1 MGVVLVKN
9 NKGGVGKSW
18 IALQLAAYKAFQ
30 NEKVLLLTSDSQNNV
45 LNYSGIKIED
55 TNKKGLEDMLEGK
68 NYELTKLRPNLFF
81 LHLQDYKVKGNLD
94 EKFKKQI
101 NNLKKEFDHIIIDG
115 SPVMNLDNVFVDVAE
130 HIIVPTFLDS
140 VTTNSILNLL
150 KKTDISKIRAVIPN
164 RVGRTKI
171 EKDFYTFLK
180 NKLTRSGVFLS
191 IPINQSSIILKLIE
205 NGTLLW
211 ERRSQ
216 KLDDIKNVFIKV
228 WGEIEDEYR

>member
-55 TNKKGLEDMLEGK
+55 TNKKGLEDLLEGK

-101 NNLKKEFDHIIIDG
+101 SILKKEFKHIIIDG

-164 RVGRTKI
+164 RVGRTAI
-171 EKDFYTFLK
+171 EKNFYTFLK
-180 NKLTRSGVFLS
+180 DKLTRSGVFLS

-228 WGEIEDEYR
+228 WGEIEDE

>member
-1 MGVVLVKN
+1 
-9 NKGGVGKSW
+9 
-18 IALQLAAYKAFQ
+18 
-30 NEKVLLLTSDSQNNV
+30 
-45 LNYSGIKIED
+45 
-55 TNKKGLEDMLEGK
+55 MLEGK
-68 NYELTKLRPNLFF
+68 KYELTKLRPNLFF

-101 NNLKKEFDHIIIDG
+101 NNLKKEFKHIIIDG

-164 RVGRTKI
+164 RVGRTAI
-171 EKDFYTFLK
+171 EKNFYTFLK
-180 NKLTRSGVFLS
+180 EKLNRSGVFLS

-228 WGEIEDEYR
+228 WGEIEDE

>member
-45 LNYSGIKIED
+45 LNYSGIKIKD

-164 RVGRTKI
+164 RVGRTAI
-171 EKDFYTFLK
+171 EKNFYTFLK
-180 NKLTRSGVFLS
+180 DKLTRSGVFLS

-228 WGEIEDEYR
+228 WGEIEDE

>member
-68 NYELTKLRPNLFF
+68 KYELTKLRPNLFF

-101 NNLKKEFDHIIIDG
+101 NNLKKEFKHIIIDG

-140 VTTNSILNLL
+140 VTTNSILTLL

-180 NKLTRSGVFLS
+180 EKLNRSGVFLS
-191 IPINQSSIILKLIE
+191 IPIKQSSLILNLIE
-205 NGTLLW
+205 KGTLLW
-211 ERRSQ
+211 ERRAQ
-216 KLDDIKNVFIKV
+216 ELEQIKNVFIKV
-228 WGEIEDEYR
+228 WGEIEDE

>member
-30 NEKVLLLTSDSQNNV
+30 NEKVLILTSDSQNNV

-55 TNKKGLEDMLEGK
+55 TNKKGLEDLLEGK

-101 NNLKKEFDHIIIDG
+101 SILKKEFKHIIIDG

-216 KLDDIKNVFIKV
+216 KLDEIKNVFVKV
-228 WGEIEDEYR
+228 WREIEDE

>member
-45 LNYSGIKIED
+45 LNYSGIKIKD

-101 NNLKKEFDHIIIDG
+101 NNLKKEFKHIIIDG

-164 RVGRTKI
+164 RVGRTAI
-171 EKDFYTFLK
+171 EKNFYTFLK
-180 NKLTRSGVFLS
+180 DKLTRSGVFLS

-228 WGEIEDEYR
+228 WGGIEDE

>member
-30 NEKVLLLTSDSQNNV
+30 NEKVLILTSDSQNNI
-45 LNYSGIKIED
+45 LNYSGIKIKD
-55 TNKKGLEDMLEGK
+55 TNKKGLEDLLEGK

-101 NNLKKEFDHIIIDG
+101 SILKKEFKHIIIDG

-164 RVGRTKI
+164 RVGRTAI
-171 EKDFYTFLK
+171 EKNFYTFLK
-180 NKLTRSGVFLS
+180 DKLTRSEIFLS
-191 IPINQSSIILKLIE
+191 VPIAQSSIILKLIE
-205 NGTLLW
+205 KGTLLW
-211 ERRSQ
+211 ERKSK
-216 KLDDIKNVFIKV
+216 KLDDIKNIFIKV
-228 WGEIEDEYR
+228 WGEIEDE

>member
-45 LNYSGIKIED
+45 LNYSGIKIKD

-101 NNLKKEFDHIIIDG
+101 NNLKKEFKHIIIDG

-164 RVGRTKI
+164 RVGRTAI
-171 EKDFYTFLK
+171 EKNFYSFLK
-180 NKLTRSGVFLS
+180 EKLNRSGVFLS
-191 IPINQSSIILKLIE
+191 IPIKQSSIILNLIE
-205 NGTLLW
+205 KGTLLW
-211 ERRSQ
+211 ERRAQ
-216 KLDDIKNVFIKV
+216 ELEQIKNVFIKV
-228 WGEIEDEYR
+228 WGEIEDE

>member
-55 TNKKGLEDMLEGK
+55 TNKKGLEDLLEGK

-101 NNLKKEFDHIIIDG
+101 SILKKEFKHIIIDG

-164 RVGRTKI
+164 RVGRTAI
-171 EKDFYTFLK
+171 EKNFYSFLK
-180 NKLTRSGVFLS
+180 EKLNRSGVFLS
-191 IPINQSSIILKLIE
+191 IPIKQSSIILNLIE
-205 NGTLLW
+205 KGTLLW
-211 ERRSQ
+211 ERRAQ
-216 KLDDIKNVFIKV
+216 ELEQIKNVFIKV
-228 WGEIEDEYR
+228 WGEIEDE

>member
-30 NEKVLLLTSDSQNNV
+30 NEKVLILTSDSQNNI

-55 TNKKGLEDMLEGK
+55 TKKKGLEDMLEGK

-115 SPVMNLDNVFVDVAE
+115 SPVMDLDRIFVDIAE

-150 KKTDISKIRAVIPN
+150 KKTDVSKIRAVIPN

-228 WGEIEDEYR
+228 WGEIEDE

>member
-30 NEKVLLLTSDSQNNV
+30 NEKVLILTSDSQNNI
-45 LNYSGIKIED
+45 LNYSGIKIKD
-55 TNKKGLEDMLEGK
+55 TNKKGLEDLLEGK

-101 NNLKKEFDHIIIDG
+101 NNLKKEFKHIIIDG

-164 RVGRTKI
+164 RVGRTAI
-171 EKDFYTFLK
+171 EKNFYSFLK
-180 NKLTRSGVFLS
+180 EKLNRSGVFLS
-191 IPINQSSIILKLIE
+191 IPIKQTSIILNLIE
-205 NGTLLW
+205 KGTLLW
-211 ERRSQ
+211 ERRAQ
-216 KLDDIKNVFIKV
+216 ELEQIKNVFIKV
-228 WGEIEDEYR
+228 WGEIEDE

>member
-68 NYELTKLRPNLFF
+68 KYELTKLRPNLFF

-101 NNLKKEFDHIIIDG
+101 NNLKKEFKHIIIDG

-164 RVGRTKI
+164 IVGRTAI
-171 EKDFYTFLK
+171 EKNFYTFLK
-180 NKLTRSGVFLS
+180 DKLTRSGVFLS

-228 WGEIEDEYR
+228 WGEIEDE

>member
-45 LNYSGIKIED
+45 LNYSEIKIED

-101 NNLKKEFDHIIIDG
+101 NNLKKEFKHIIIDG

-216 KLDDIKNVFIKV
+216 KLDEIKNVFVKV
-228 WGEIEDEYR
+228 WREIEDE

>member
-68 NYELTKLRPNLFF
+68 KYELTKLRPNLFF

-101 NNLKKEFDHIIIDG
+101 NILKKEFKHIIIDG

-164 RVGRTKI
+164 RVGRTAI
-171 EKDFYTFLK
+171 EKNFYTFLK
-180 NKLTRSGVFLS
+180 DKLTRSGVFLS

-228 WGEIEDEYR
+228 WGEIEDE

>member
-101 NNLKKEFDHIIIDG
+101 NILKKEFKHIIIDG

-216 KLDDIKNVFIKV
+216 KLDEIKNVFVKV
-228 WGEIEDEYR
+228 WREIEDE

>member
-55 TNKKGLEDMLEGK
+55 TNKKGLEDLLEGK

-101 NNLKKEFDHIIIDG
+101 SILKKEFKHIIIDG

-216 KLDDIKNVFIKV
+216 KLDDIKNVFVKV
-228 WGEIEDEYR
+228 WREIEDE

>member
-30 NEKVLLLTSDSQNNV
+30 NEKVLILTSDSQNNI
-45 LNYSGIKIED
+45 LNYSGIKIKD
-55 TNKKGLEDMLEGK
+55 TNKKGLEDLLEGK

-101 NNLKKEFDHIIIDG
+101 NNLKKEFKHIIIDG

-171 EKDFYTFLK
+171 EKDFYAFLK
-180 NKLTRSGVFLS
+180 EKLNRSGVFLS
-191 IPINQSSIILKLIE
+191 IPIKQSSLILNLIE
-205 NGTLLW
+205 KGTLLW

-216 KLDDIKNVFIKV
+216 ELEQIKNVFIKV
-228 WGEIEDEYR
+228 WGEIEDE

>member
-18 IALQLAAYKAFQ
+18 IALQLAAYKALQ

-68 NYELTKLRPNLFF
+68 KYELTKLRPNLFF

-216 KLDDIKNVFIKV
+216 KLDEIKNVFVKV
-228 WGEIEDEYR
+228 WREIEDE

>member
-30 NEKVLLLTSDSQNNV
+30 SEKVLILTSDSQNNI
-45 LNYSGIKIED
+45 LNYSGIKIKD
-55 TNKKGLEDMLEGK
+55 TNKKGLEDLLEGK

-101 NNLKKEFDHIIIDG
+101 NNLKKEFKHIIIDG

-164 RVGRTKI
+164 RVGRTAI
-171 EKDFYTFLK
+171 EKNFYSFLK
-180 NKLTRSGVFLS
+180 EKLNRSGVFLS
-191 IPINQSSIILKLIE
+191 IPIKQSSIILNLIE
-205 NGTLLW
+205 KGTLLW
-211 ERRSQ
+211 ERRAQ
-216 KLDDIKNVFIKV
+216 ELEQIKNVFIKV
-228 WGEIEDEYR
+228 WGEIEDE

>member
-45 LNYSGIKIED
+45 LNYSGIKIKD

-101 NNLKKEFDHIIIDG
+101 DNLKKEFDHIIIDG

-150 KKTDISKIRAVIPN
+150 KKTDLSKIRAVIPN
-164 RVGRTKI
+164 RVGRTAI
-171 EKDFYTFLK
+171 EKNFYSFLK
-180 NKLTRSGVFLS
+180 EKLNRSGVFLS
-191 IPINQSSIILKLIE
+191 IPIKQSSIILNLIE
-205 NGTLLW
+205 KGTLLW
-211 ERRSQ
+211 ERRAQ
-216 KLDDIKNVFIKV
+216 ELEQIKNVFIKV
-228 WGEIEDEYR
+228 WGEIEDE

>member
-30 NEKVLLLTSDSQNNV
+30 NEKVLILTSDSQNNI
-45 LNYSGIKIED
+45 LNYSGIKIKD
-55 TNKKGLEDMLEGK
+55 TNKKGLEDLLEGK

-101 NNLKKEFDHIIIDG
+101 NNLKKEFKHIIIDG

-164 RVGRTKI
+164 RVGRTAI
-171 EKDFYTFLK
+171 EKNFYTFLK
-180 NKLTRSGVFLS
+180 DKLTRSGVFLS

-228 WGEIEDEYR
+228 WGEIEDE

>member
-30 NEKVLLLTSDSQNNV
+30 NEKVLILTSDSQNNI

-55 TNKKGLEDMLEGK
+55 TNKKGLEDLLEGK

-101 NNLKKEFDHIIIDG
+101 SILKKEFKHIIIDG

-164 RVGRTKI
+164 RVGRTAI
-171 EKDFYTFLK
+171 EKNFYTFLK
-180 NKLTRSGVFLS
+180 DKLTRSGVFLS

-228 WGEIEDEYR
+228 WGEIEDE

>member
-45 LNYSGIKIED
+45 LNYSGIKIKD

-101 NNLKKEFDHIIIDG
+101 NNLKKEFKHIIIDG

-216 KLDDIKNVFIKV
+216 KLDEIKNVFVKV
-228 WGEIEDEYR
+228 WREIEDE

>member
-30 NEKVLLLTSDSQNNV
+30 NEKVLILTSDSQNNI
-45 LNYSGIKIED
+45 LNYSGIKIKD
-55 TNKKGLEDMLEGK
+55 TNKKGLEDLLEGK

-101 NNLKKEFDHIIIDG
+101 NNQKKEFKYIIIDG

-180 NKLTRSGVFLS
+180 EKLNRSGVFLS
-191 IPINQSSIILKLIE
+191 IPIKQSSLILNLIE
-205 NGTLLW
+205 KGTLLW
-211 ERRSQ
+211 ERRAQ
-216 KLDDIKNVFIKV
+216 ELEQIKNVFIKV
-228 WGEIEDEYR
+228 WGEIEDE

>member
-30 NEKVLLLTSDSQNNV
+30 NEKVLILTSDSQNNI
-45 LNYSGIKIED
+45 LNYSGIKIKD
-55 TNKKGLEDMLEGK
+55 TNKKGLEDLLEGK

-101 NNLKKEFDHIIIDG
+101 SILKKEFKHIIIDG

-191 IPINQSSIILKLIE
+191 IPIKQTSIILNLIE
-205 NGTLLW
+205 KGTLLW
-211 ERRSQ
+211 ERRAQ
-216 KLDDIKNVFIKV
+216 ELEQIKNVFIKV
-228 WGEIEDEYR
+228 WGEIEDE

>member
-30 NEKVLLLTSDSQNNV
+30 NEKVLILTSDSQNNI
-45 LNYSGIKIED
+45 LNYSGTKIKD
-55 TNKKGLEDMLEGK
+55 TNKKGLEDLLEGK

-101 NNLKKEFDHIIIDG
+101 SILRKDFKHIIIDG

-164 RVGRTKI
+164 RVGRTAI
-171 EKDFYTFLK
+171 EKNFYTFLK
-180 NKLTRSGVFLS
+180 DKLTRSGIFLS
-191 IPINQSSIILKLIE
+191 VPIAQSSIILKLIE
-205 NGTLLW
+205 KGTLLW
-211 ERRSQ
+211 ERKSK
-216 KLDDIKNVFIKV
+216 KLDDIKNIFIKV
-228 WGEIEDEYR
+228 WGEIEDE

>member
-55 TNKKGLEDMLEGK
+55 TNKKGIEDMLEGK
-68 NYELTKLRPNLFF
+68 KYELTKLRPNLFF

-101 NNLKKEFDHIIIDG
+101 NNLKKEFKHIIIDG

-164 RVGRTKI
+164 RVGRTAI
-171 EKDFYTFLK
+171 EKNFYTFLK
-180 NKLTRSGVFLS
+180 DKLTRSGVFLS

-228 WGEIEDEYR
+228 WGEIEDE

>member
-30 NEKVLLLTSDSQNNV
+30 NEKVLILTSDSQNNI
-45 LNYSGIKIED
+45 LNYSGIKIKD

-164 RVGRTKI
+164 RVGRTAI
-171 EKDFYTFLK
+171 EKNFYTFLK
-180 NKLTRSGVFLS
+180 DKLTRSGVFLS
-191 IPINQSSIILKLIE
+191 IPINQSAIILKLIE

-228 WGEIEDEYR
+228 WGEIEDE

>member
-68 NYELTKLRPNLFF
+68 KYELTKLRPNLFF

-101 NNLKKEFDHIIIDG
+101 NNLKKEFKHIIIDG

-180 NKLTRSGVFLS
+180 DKLTRSGVFLS

-228 WGEIEDEYR
+228 WGEIEDE

>member
-45 LNYSGIKIED
+45 LNYSGIKIKD
-55 TNKKGLEDMLEGK
+55 TNKKGLEDLLEGK

-101 NNLKKEFDHIIIDG
+101 NNLKKEFKHIIIDG

-164 RVGRTKI
+164 RVGRIAI
-171 EKDFYTFLK
+171 EKNFYTFLK
-180 NKLTRSGVFLS
+180 DKLTRSGVFLS

-211 ERRSQ
+211 ERRAQ
-216 KLDDIKNVFIKV
+216 ELEQIKNVFIKV
-228 WGEIEDEYR
+228 WGEIEDE

>member
-30 NEKVLLLTSDSQNNV
+30 NEKVLILTSDSQNNI
-45 LNYSGIKIED
+45 LNYSGIKIKD
-55 TNKKGLEDMLEGK
+55 TNKKGLEDLLEGK
-68 NYELTKLRPNLFF
+68 NYELTKLRSNLFF
-81 LHLQDYKVKGNLD
+81 LQLQDYKVKGNLD

-101 NNLKKEFDHIIIDG
+101 NNLKKEFKHIIIDG

-171 EKDFYTFLK
+171 KKDFYTFLK

-216 KLDDIKNVFIKV
+216 KLDEIKNVFVKV
-228 WGEIEDEYR
+228 WREIEDE

>member
-68 NYELTKLRPNLFF
+68 KYELTKLRPNLFF

-164 RVGRTKI
+164 RVGRTAI
-171 EKDFYTFLK
+171 EKNFYTFLK
-180 NKLTRSGVFLS
+180 DKLTRSGVFLS

-216 KLDDIKNVFIKV
+216 KLDEIKNVFIKV
-228 WGEIEDEYR
+228 WGEIEDE

>member
-101 NNLKKEFDHIIIDG
+101 SILEKEFKHIIIDG

-164 RVGRTKI
+164 RVGRTAI
-171 EKDFYTFLK
+171 EKNFYTFLK
-180 NKLTRSGVFLS
+180 DKLTRSGVFLS

-216 KLDDIKNVFIKV
+216 KLDVIKNVFIKV
-228 WGEIEDEYR
+228 WGEIEDE

>member
-55 TNKKGLEDMLEGK
+55 TNKKGLEDLLEGK
-68 NYELTKLRPNLFF
+68 NYELTKLRSNLFF

-101 NNLKKEFDHIIIDG
+101 SILKKEFKHIIIDG

-216 KLDDIKNVFIKV
+216 KLDEIKNVFVKV
-228 WGEIEDEYR
+228 WREIEDE

>member
-30 NEKVLLLTSDSQNNV
+30 NEKVLILTSDSQNNI
-45 LNYSGIKIED
+45 LNYSGIKIKD
-55 TNKKGLEDMLEGK
+55 TNKKGLEDLLEGK

-101 NNLKKEFDHIIIDG
+101 NILKKEFKHIIIDG

-180 NKLTRSGVFLS
+180 EKLNRSGIFLS
-191 IPINQSSIILKLIE
+191 IPIKQSSIILNLIE
-205 NGTLLW
+205 KGTLLW
-211 ERRSQ
+211 ERRAQ
-216 KLDDIKNVFIKV
+216 ELEQIKNVFIKV
-228 WGEIEDEYR
+228 WGEIEDE

>member
-30 NEKVLLLTSDSQNNV
+30 NEKVLILTSDSQNNI
-45 LNYSGIKIED
+45 LNYSGIKIKD
-55 TNKKGLEDMLEGK
+55 TNKKGLEDLLEGK

-101 NNLKKEFDHIIIDG
+101 SILKKEFKHIIIDG

-150 KKTDISKIRAVIPN
+150 KKTDISKNRAVIPN

-216 KLDDIKNVFIKV
+216 KLDEIKNVFVKV
-228 WGEIEDEYR
+228 WREIEDE

>member
-45 LNYSGIKIED
+45 LNYSGIKIKD

-81 LHLQDYKVKGNLD
+81 LHLKDYKVKGNLD

-164 RVGRTKI
+164 RVGRTAI
-171 EKDFYTFLK
+171 EKNFYTFLK
-180 NKLTRSGVFLS
+180 DKLTRSGVFLS
-191 IPINQSSIILKLIE
+191 IPINQSAIILKLIE

-228 WGEIEDEYR
+228 WGEIEDE

>member
-45 LNYSGIKIED
+45 LNYSGIKIEY

-101 NNLKKEFDHIIIDG
+101 SILKKEFKHIIIDG

-164 RVGRTKI
+164 RVGRTAI
-171 EKDFYTFLK
+171 EKNFYTFLK
-180 NKLTRSGVFLS
+180 DKLTRSGVFLS

-228 WGEIEDEYR
+228 WGEIEDE